1 MGHTYT
7 MRFHGMSLAI
17 VIVANITYEEGK
29 EKTKLLSWNFKTKC
43 CKQFQYFHYSNK
55 KTFLNRESSVASY
68 VFTQARHF
76 FSHKRPYPQS
86 TQKNAHILQ
95 TKRNEQSIYHIVLC
109 IRANAGREMA
119 RLSSCNSHV
128 VQGMVVRTKCCV
140 QRSVLWCIEKPMVQS
155 V

>member
-76 FSHKRPYPQS
+76 FLINDHTHRVHKKTRTFYKQNATSRAS
-86 TQKNAHILQ
+86 TTLYFVYVQTPAERWQK
-95 TKRNEQSIYHIVLC
+95 TIVLQFT
-109 IRANAGREMA
+109 RRPRYGR
-119 RLSSCNSHV
+119 SN
-128 VQGMVVRTKCCV
+128 K
-140 QRSVLWCIEKPMVQS
+140 VLCTA
-155 V
+155 